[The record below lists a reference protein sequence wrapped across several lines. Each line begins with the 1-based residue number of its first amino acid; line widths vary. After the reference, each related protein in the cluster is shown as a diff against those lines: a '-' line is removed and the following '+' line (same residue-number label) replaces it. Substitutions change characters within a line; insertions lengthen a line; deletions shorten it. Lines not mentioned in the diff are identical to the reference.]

1 MSRISKISKRKT
13 KEQRINEQVFA
24 ALKFVNTILLIMI
37 FLILYNY
44 YNYCNNNPIEIC
56 HMLLQQKI
64 LLLIISIIS
73 IFTIN
78 VVCYVFLIFA
88 LHFG

>member
-1 MSRISKISKRKT
+1 MSRISKRKT
-13 KEQRINEQVFA
+13 KEQRINEQVLES
-24 ALKFVNTILLIMI
+24 LKFVNTILLIMI
-37 FLILYNY
+37 FPILYNY
-44 YNYCNNNPIEIC
+44 YNYCNNNPIKIC

-73 IFTIN
+73 IFIIN
-78 VVCYVFLIFA
+78 VVCYVFFTFA